1 MSKAMLTLATT
12 ETDDDSTIYRYDCD
26 FTVELAGD
34 SIWNC
39 ALKRVHVTGITVID
53 TDYDGEIVRMVNVEH
68 DGEEDSWRMYTDT
81 GFENVIGQMLGF
93 AVRFTEQGMQEDGF
107 ASLEAA

>member
-1 MSKAMLTLATT
+1 MKDMLTLTAT
-12 ETDDDSTIYRYDCD
+12 ETDDDCTIYRYDCD
-26 FTVELAGD
+26 FVVELAGD

-39 ALKRVHVTGITVID
+39 KIDSVRVTGITVID

-68 DGEEDSWRMYTDT
+68 DGEEESWRMYTDS

-93 AVRFTEQGMQEDGF
+93 AVRFTEQGMQEDGI
-107 ASLEAA
+107 ASMEA

>member
-1 MSKAMLTLATT
+1 MNKEMLTLTAT
-12 ETDDDSTIYRYDCD
+12 ETDDNETIYRYDCD
-26 FTVELAGD
+26 FVAELAGD

-39 ALKRVHVTGITVID
+39 KIKSVRVTGITVID
-53 TDYDGEIVRMVNVEH
+53 TDWDGEIVRMVNVEH
-68 DGEEDSWRMYTDT
+68 DGEEDSWRIYTDT

-93 AVRFTEQGMQEDGF
+93 EVRFTEQGMQEDGF

>member
-1 MSKAMLTLATT
+1 MNKAMLTLTDT
-12 ETDDDSTIYRYDCD
+12 EINGDSTIYRYDCD
-26 FTVELAGD
+26 FVAELAGD
-34 SIWNC
+34 SIWRC
-39 ALKRVHVTGITVID
+39 EIDSVRVTGITVID
-53 TDYDGEIVRMVNVEH
+53 TDYDGDIVRMVNVAH
-68 DGEEDSWRMYTDT
+68 DGEEESWRMYTDT